1 MEKRYKILVVDDEE
15 DLCGILKF
23 NLEAGGYDV
32 ETAASAEEAMEKG
45 PGRFDLL
52 LLDVMMGGMS
62 GYSMAK
68 KLKENIATKN
78 LPVIFITARDTEAD
92 MLTGFNI
99 GADDYISKPFSLREV
114 MARVNAVLRRT
125 CQGQDQ
131 TQPDLIEYKGLVLD
145 MNRKAV
151 SIDGTDLPFT
161 RTEFEILRLLLSE
174 PGKVFSRQQLI
185 DRIWRKDVIVLDRTV
200 DVNITRVRRKVGRF
214 SRCIVTRQGFGYLF
228 EE

>member
-1 MEKRYKILVVDDEE
+1 
-15 DLCGILKF
+15 
-23 NLEAGGYDV
+23 
-32 ETAASAEEAMEKG
+32 
-45 PGRFDLL
+45 
-52 LLDVMMGGMS
+52 
-62 GYSMAK
+62 
-68 KLKENIATKN
+68 
-78 LPVIFITARDTEAD
+78 
-92 MLTGFNI
+92 
-99 GADDYISKPFSLREV
+99 
-114 MARVNAVLRRT
+114 
-125 CQGQDQ
+125 
-131 TQPDLIEYKGLVLD
+131 

-151 SIDGTDLPFT
+151 SIDGTDIPFT

>member
-131 TQPDLIEYKGLVLD
+131 TQPGLIEYKGLVLD

-151 SIDGTDLPFT
+151 SKDGTDIPFT